1 MRFIAMLIPIFY
13 LFQDGEKDAD
23 KLKEHVRILQEEN
36 FTRIAQI
43 ADLQVEV
50 NNLKVEFLNDSN
62 VNFNDLFHTRN

>member
-1 MRFIAMLIPIFY
+1 MPCLN

-23 KLKEHVRILQEEN
+23 KLKEHIRILQEEN

-50 NNLKVEFLNDSN
+50 NNLKVECLNDSIF
-62 VNFNDLFHTRN
+62 NFILWHRKGD